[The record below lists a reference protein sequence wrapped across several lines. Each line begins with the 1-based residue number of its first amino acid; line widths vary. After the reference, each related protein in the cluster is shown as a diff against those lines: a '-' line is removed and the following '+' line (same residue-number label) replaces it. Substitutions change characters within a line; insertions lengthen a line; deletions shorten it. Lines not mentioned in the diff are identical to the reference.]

1 MMPAPTRSPTRRA
14 PSAASPL
21 RVKVRRLRV
30 PCSNWQVRCR
40 THSEPISSTP
50 PSVPILKFL
59 CTFYLSVECAATET
73 TDGCQDI
80 IGRFGPAER
89 LGRGIS
95 DFDICG
101 YRGLEFGDG
110 AMRPALDLLVGQE
123 REEAL
128 DLIDPG

>member
-1 MMPAPTRSPTRRA
+1 MPHDFNTARCGLKVATTIASHDVERPAFRRRIIQA
-14 PSAASPL
+14 
-21 RVKVRRLRV
+21 
-30 PCSNWQVRCR
+30 
-40 THSEPISSTP
+40 
-50 PSVPILKFL
+50 SVPILKFL